1 MKTKGILFF
10 LGAVALV
17 GCDTGE
23 TTVETYKP
31 APGQVTNP
39 SAPPA
44 QATTPKNSSD
54 ALQNNSNLPPAARN
68 ALLHGQG
75 GK

>member
-1 MKTKGILFF
+1 MKTKGF
-10 LGAVALV
+10 LLIIGAVVLL
-17 GCDTGE
+17 GCDTGD
-23 TTVETYKP
+23 TPIETYKP

-44 QATTPKNSSD
+44 QAAPKDSSD
-54 ALQNNSNLPPAARN
+54 ALQGNSNLPPAARN
-68 ALLHGQG
+68 ALTHG